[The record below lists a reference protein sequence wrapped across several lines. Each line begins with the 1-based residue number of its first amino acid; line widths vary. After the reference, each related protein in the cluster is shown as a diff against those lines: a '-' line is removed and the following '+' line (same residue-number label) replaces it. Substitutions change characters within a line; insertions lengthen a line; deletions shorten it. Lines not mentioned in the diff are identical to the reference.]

1 MCCVRS
7 STAYPL
13 IIQTLSASLCHLT
26 LRTTQVRSTT
36 HTEIYLL
43 NILRCVHSLE
53 LITEAATQY
62 LQLIEPH
69 VSSNASM
76 IPMFSCISGKQ
87 ISSPADLDAAYWR
100 RTMDSPVN
108 FNESISKLIEDSDRT
123 RLFVEVGP
131 QSVLL
136 SPIKQIHEASKA
148 QSKMVYVPTLMKD
161 QNSMECAL
169 RTAGEL
175 YLHGV
180 TLDMT
185 AINGNGKVLTDL
197 PPYPWQHEKRLW
209 YESRIARN
217 WRTSKF
223 AHNELLGHRSPESSD
238 LEPFWRN
245 RLQLKCVPWLLDHKV
260 NSDIVY
266 PCVGYISMIGEAIRQ
281 MTGSKCFA
289 IKRLFISAPM
299 VLYENVTTEI
309 ITNLRPARLTD
320 SVKSSWYDFTVSAY
334 DGTQWS
340 THCNGQVRGE
350 NEDNLCALNSSSQ
363 AFVRQVDTDVWYET
377 TRKAGLDFGPSFRK
391 LTAITADP
399 IGYYASATVTQNEP
413 KEQTDRDGIDPV
425 VIDQGLQLLGIA
437 ACNGLSRRMS
447 KLGVPMSIDYLYIS
461 DAHKIT
467 ESETGIA
474 LRAEF
479 PACENGTLKTS
490 LGGCVS
496 GNLDEN
502 LSFNLKGVK
511 FFPLRQPRVSTEIPL
526 ATRLEWKPDID
537 FLPAKAYLFKSMPP
551 NPSMAL
557 LTKLSVIA
565 VIELFDQM
573 GLRPSSFSSVTEY
586 RDWTTSNLGRL
597 HDILQSYFP
606 DAFDLNQDPT
616 SLQSM
621 LIKDV
626 SAVVESTEPWA
637 QPVRDYVTRILDAID
652 DQVPISDLLMDNGG
666 FRSLWDFA
674 AINVNY
680 AQMLRLLGHS
690 NPSLA
695 VLEVNPSTCGT
706 TSAALVI
713 LQSVDGVRLYSKYT
727 MASDSTDIR
736 TEALDRFG
744 ETEGFSSVALSPKVA
759 IGAHDFA
766 SKSYDLIILPHD
778 LPSFYE
784 VKPFLAEMKTLL
796 APGGR
801 ILIRQ
806 LNPPVPFIDFM
817 MSMIPAPLS
826 IPSELQLQNPF
837 SPGFWTMELNEA
849 GFLPPEFSSFDLNI
863 YPWTLEHAIISKAPH
878 PEAEKHN
885 IFLLGPAQS
894 HPWIETVR
902 HHLIERGYNV
912 VDATLEELPSGE
924 GDIIS
929 VLDIPTPTLSNFSQ
943 ENHDAVIRL
952 CLQGRRTIWATKA
965 SQMRCDNPSFG
976 LINGFARTI
985 RQETMSEF
993 GTIEIDNFDQHAA
1006 GALVQVYEKFC
1017 RQSLAPSWAPE
1028 CEFALLDKVVH
1039 IGRFHWAPLENL
1051 SPPVPQDCH
1060 IALEAGAPGIGNL
1073 LTWKEQP
1080 DLSLS
1085 EHDVEVD
1092 MSHVAINFRVCRS
1105 FRISECC

>member
-1 MCCVRS
+1 
-7 STAYPL
+7 
-13 IIQTLSASLCHLT
+13 
-26 LRTTQVRSTT
+26 
-36 HTEIYLL
+36 
-43 NILRCVHSLE
+43 
-53 LITEAATQY
+53 
-62 LQLIEPH
+62 
-69 VSSNASM
+69 M
-76 IPMFSCISGKQ
+76 IPMFSCISGQQ
-87 ISSPADLDAAYWR
+87 ISPADLDAAYWR
-100 RTMDSPVN
+100 RTMYSPVN
-108 FNESISKLIEDSDRT
+108 FNESISNLIENSDKT

-148 QSKMVYVPTLMKD
+148 QSKMVYVPTLLKD
-161 QNSMECAL
+161 QNSMECVL

-175 YLHGV
+175 YMYGV
-180 TLDMT
+180 TLDMA
-185 AINGNGKVLTDL
+185 AINGNGKVLTDI
-197 PPYPWQHEKRLW
+197 PPYPWQHEKQLW
-209 YESRIARN
+209 YESRIAHN

-223 AHNELLGHRSPESSD
+223 AHHELLGHRSPESPD

-260 NSDIVY
+260 NTDIVY

-281 MTGSKCFA
+281 ITGSKCFS
-289 IKRLFISAPM
+289 IKRLFMSAPM
-299 VLYENVTTEI
+299 VLYENSTTEI
-309 ITNLRPARLTD
+309 MTNLRPARLTD
-320 SVKSSWYDFTVSAY
+320 SARSSWYDITISAY
-334 DGTQWS
+334 DGKQWS
-340 THCNGQVRGE
+340 THCTGQARGE
-350 NEDNLCALNSSSQ
+350 NEDHLSAFNSSSRPF
-363 AFVRQVDTDVWYET
+363 ARQVDTDVWYET
-377 TRKAGLDFGPSFRK
+377 TRKAGLDFGPSFRR

-399 IGYYASATVTQNEP
+399 ISYYASATVAQNEL
-413 KEQTDRDGIDPV
+413 KEQIDRDGIDPV
-425 VIDQGLQLLGIA
+425 IIDQGLQLLVIA

-447 KLGVPMSIDYLYIS
+447 KLGVPMSIDYLYVS
-461 DAHKIT
+461 DAQEIT
-467 ESETGIA
+467 GSETGIA

-479 PACENGTLKTS
+479 PVCENGKLKNS

-496 GNLDEN
+496 GSLDGN

-511 FFPLRQPRVSTEIPL
+511 FFPLRQSRASTEIPL

-537 FLPAKAYLFKSMPP
+537 FLPAKEYLFKSMPE

-557 LTKLSVIA
+557 LTKLLVIA

-573 GLRPSSFSSVTEY
+573 GFRPSTFSSAAEY
-586 RDWTTSNLGRL
+586 QDWTTSNLGRL
-597 HDILQSYFP
+597 HEILQSYFP
-606 DAFDLNQDPT
+606 DAFDWNQDPI

-626 SAVVESTEPWA
+626 STLVESTEPWV
-637 QPVRDYVTRILDAID
+637 QPVRDYVTKILDAID
-652 DQVPISDLLMDNGG
+652 DQVPISDLLMDNRG
-666 FRSLWDFA
+666 FRSLWEFA
-674 AINVNY
+674 AINTNHG
-680 AQMLRLLGHS
+680 QMFCLLGHS

-706 TSAALVI
+706 TSGALVV
-713 LQSVDGVRLYSKYT
+713 LQSVDGVPLYSKYT
-727 MASDSTDIR
+727 VASDSTDIR

-744 ETEGFSSVALSPKVA
+744 ETEGFSSVALNPKVA

-766 SKSYDLIILPHD
+766 SKSYDLIILPND
-778 LPSFYE
+778 LPSVYE

-801 ILIRQ
+801 LFIRELTPRVPLIE
-806 LNPPVPFIDFM
+806 FM
-817 MSMIPAPLS
+817 MSMIPPQLS
-826 IPSELQLQNPF
+826 ISSELQLQNSF
-837 SPGFWTMELNEA
+837 SPEFWTMELNEA
-849 GFLPPEFSSFDLNI
+849 GFLPPEFHSFDLNI
-863 YPWTLEHAIISKAPH
+863 YPWTLEQAMISKAPH
-878 PEAEKHN
+878 PELERHDV
-885 IFLLGPAQS
+885 FLLGPVQS
-894 HPWIETVR
+894 HPWTESVR

-943 ENHDAVIRL
+943 EKHDALMKL

-965 SQMRCDNPSFG
+965 SQMKCDNPSFG

-1006 GALVQVYEKFC
+1006 RTLVKVYEKFR
-1017 RQSLAPSWAPE
+1017 RQSLAHSWAPE

-1039 IGRFHWAPLENL
+1039 IGRFHWVPLEKISL
-1051 SPPVPQDCH
+1051 PAPQDCH
-1060 IALEAGAPGIGNL
+1060 IALEVGAPGIGNL

-1080 DLSLS
+1080 DLSLN

-1092 MSHVAINFRVCRS
+1092 MSYVAVNFRVCRS
-1105 FRISECC
+1105 FHIYECC